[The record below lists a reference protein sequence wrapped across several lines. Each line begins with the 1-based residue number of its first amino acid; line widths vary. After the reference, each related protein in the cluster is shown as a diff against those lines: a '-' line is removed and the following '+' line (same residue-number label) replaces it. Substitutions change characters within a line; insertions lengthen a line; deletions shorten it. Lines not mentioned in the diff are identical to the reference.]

1 MHIRTVRS
9 TVPENVDAAVAKALS
24 KVPADR
30 FATVAEFSRALEGG
44 PSAATNAQTTT
55 GAIPVPRSRRKRIVV
70 AAAGIT
76 VVGAGALLAATG
88 QFRRED
94 TSAALRERTQLTF
107 TGTAS
112 APTISA
118 DGKQLAY
125 FTKECSG
132 ADCRY
137 AIDVQ
142 DVGSTAKRRL
152 VEGATAAYSLEWS
165 PDRRN
170 LLMGGTTG
178 GRYGSFIVSALGG
191 APRFLT
197 AGAATFYAG
206 GDSLLLGPTGPSDS
220 SFVVRVAALDGTIR
234 DSLRV
239 PGPGE
244 ALASLVAIP
253 GTSRFVA
260 LVVQAP
266 RGLWQVLERTGKVTD
281 KLLNSCT
288 CGAAASGDALWMMR
302 AGPTVAEAVVRVA
315 LDPVSGKFATHQDTI
330 YSGQFTN
337 LSVTADGTQMAIDDG
352 SYSFSVVA
360 ANLSDFLKGT
370 VRAGAPLM
378 RASSWVTAVVSPD
391 GERLLMRRRVPGP
404 NGQAG
409 LRLSVAP
416 FVGGAE
422 TSLSATGNVVG
433 AEWVDSVTIAVHS
446 LTGAGSRF
454 ARTDVR
460 TGAVS
465 HAIQIADSTIVSMT
479 ALPNG
484 WAWIPARRDLIVVE
498 QAGQRHEIAKPAWY
512 AGLHGVA
519 ASADGA
525 HLLMT
530 GWAAS
535 TNDTIGVDVVPTTGG
550 RPANWS
556 RSFAENGWARWLAD
570 GSIAFAVW
578 TSLDAVTVRQVT
590 KPGQEKPIGA
600 IAYLANAL
608 SLSRDLKRAT
618 IMSREYRGDA
628 WMYRV
633 VKP

>member
-1 MHIRTVRS
+1 
-9 TVPENVDAAVAKALS
+9 
-24 KVPADR
+24 
-30 FATVAEFSRALEGG
+30 
-44 PSAATNAQTTT
+44 
-55 GAIPVPRSRRKRIVV
+55 
-70 AAAGIT
+70 
-76 VVGAGALLAATG
+76 
-88 QFRRED
+88 
-94 TSAALRERTQLTF
+94 
-107 TGTAS
+107 
-112 APTISA
+112 
-118 DGKQLAY
+118 
-125 FTKECSG
+125 
-132 ADCRY
+132 
-137 AIDVQ
+137 
-142 DVGSTAKRRL
+142 
-152 VEGATAAYSLEWS
+152 
-165 PDRRN
+165 
-170 LLMGGTTG
+170 
-178 GRYGSFIVSALGG
+178 
-191 APRFLT
+191 
-197 AGAATFYAG
+197 
-206 GDSLLLGPTGPSDS
+206 
-220 SFVVRVAALDGTIR
+220 
-234 DSLRV
+234 
-239 PGPGE
+239 
-244 ALASLVAIP
+244 
-253 GTSRFVA
+253 
-260 LVVQAP
+260 
-266 RGLWQVLERTGKVTD
+266 
-281 KLLNSCT
+281 
-288 CGAAASGDALWMMR
+288 
-302 AGPTVAEAVVRVA
+302 
-315 LDPVSGKFATHQDTI
+315 
-330 YSGQFTN
+330 
-337 LSVTADGTQMAIDDG
+337 
-352 SYSFSVVA
+352 
-360 ANLSDFLKGT
+360 
-370 VRAGAPLM
+370 
-378 RASSWVTAVVSPD
+378 
-391 GERLLMRRRVPGP
+391 MRRRVPGP